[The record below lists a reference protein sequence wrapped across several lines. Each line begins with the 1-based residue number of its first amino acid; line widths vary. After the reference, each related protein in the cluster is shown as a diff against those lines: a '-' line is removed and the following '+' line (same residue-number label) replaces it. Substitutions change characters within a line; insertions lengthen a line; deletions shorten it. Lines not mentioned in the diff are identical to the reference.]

1 VIERLEPHIA
11 DRIVEALRLGE
22 VPDVGLDVLGTGIDA
37 HLAAFERELP
47 RIARGD
53 GRIRFVRG
61 DFGTGKTFFLK
72 AFGARAR
79 AAGFATA
86 YLRVNYPELPL
97 GKPAALY
104 AATARDLQTSHRTSG
119 AFRETIDGWLYRA
132 MERVAD
138 PRYGAPVDVADPD
151 FDAAVDVQLRTM
163 LGSLFDEAALYAQV
177 VAAYSRALG
186 EDRGDIARGLL
197 QWLSGDEHVDAAVK
211 RYAHVRGTL
220 TALDALSMFSGL
232 VAMLTQAGSS
242 GLVLL
247 IDEVER
253 VLRQPQNRRGEA
265 YRALQNLIG
274 AMTTNLHH
282 VLVVVAGTTSFYDDR
297 KGIREL
303 EPLRQRIET
312 TFDDAYPDLDAVQVK
327 LPPFDR
333 ERLIEVGRKIV
344 SIFVADTDD
353 ATIAERIDE
362 TAVRA
367 LADDVIGAF
376 GGDIAVAPRQ
386 FFRRLI
392 AFLSKAKRYP
402 DYHPLDDRIDRSA
415 LAREASLS
423 DPEREALG
431 EARVTMP
438 LDL

>member
-1 VIERLEPHIA
+1 MIDRLDPAAA
-11 DRIVEALRLGE
+11 DRIIEALRLGE

-53 GRIRFVRG
+53 GRVRFLRG

-79 AAGFATA
+79 AGGFATA
-86 YLRVNYPELPL
+86 YLRVSYPELPL
-97 GKPAALY
+97 GKPSALY
-104 AATARDLQTSHRTSG
+104 AAAARDLQTAKRQSG
-119 AFRETIDGWLYRA
+119 AFRDTVDGWLYRA
-132 MERVAD
+132 MERVGD
-138 PRYGAPVDVADPD
+138 TRYGTPVDVADVGYD
-151 FDAAVDVQLRTM
+151 EAVDRQLRTM
-163 LGSLFDEAALYAQV
+163 LGSLFDEAAVYAQV

-186 EDRGDIARGLL
+186 EDRSDIARGLL
-197 QWLSGDEHVDAAVK
+197 QWLSGDEHVDASVK

-220 TALDALSMFSGL
+220 TALDALPMFSGL
-232 VAMLTQAGSS
+232 VAMLTQSGGS

-253 VLRQPQNRRGEA
+253 VLRQPQNRRAEA
-265 YRALQNLIG
+265 YRSLQNLIG
-274 AMTTNLHH
+274 ALTTNLSN
-282 VLVVVAGTTSFYDDR
+282 VLVVVAGTTSFFEDR

-312 TFDDAYPDLDAVQVK
+312 TFDDVYPDLDAVQVK
-327 LPPFDR
+327 LPAFDR
-333 ERLIEVGRKIV
+333 ARLIEVGRKIITIFTEHADDP
-344 SIFVADTDD
+344 SIATRVDD
-353 ATIAERIDE
+353 AALRH
-362 TAVRA
+362 

-376 GGDIAVAPRQ
+376 GGDIAIAPRQ

-392 AFLSKAKRYP
+392 TFLSKAKRYP
-402 DYHPLDDRIDRSA
+402 DYRPHEDRIDRSA
-415 LAREASLS
+415 LVREGSLS
-423 DPEREALG
+423 DVEREALG
-431 EARVTMP
+431 EPRIAMP

>member
-1 VIERLEPHIA
+1 MIERLEPQA
-11 DRIVEALRLGE
+11 VDRIIEALRLGE

-47 RIARGD
+47 RVARGD
-53 GRIRFVRG
+53 GRIRFLRG

-86 YLRVNYPELPL
+86 YLRISYPELPL
-97 GKPAALY
+97 GKPSALY
-104 AATARDLQTSHRTSG
+104 AATARDLQISNRTTG

-132 MERVAD
+132 MERVGD
-138 PRYGAPVDVADPD
+138 PRFGTPVDVDNAK
-151 FDAAVDVQLRTM
+151 FDEAVDAQLRTM

-186 EDRGDIARGLL
+186 EDRDDIARGLL

-211 RYAHVRGTL
+211 RYAHVRGAL
-220 TALDALSMFSGL
+220 TALDAHSMFSGL
-232 VAMLTQAGSS
+232 VSMLTQSGSS
-242 GLVLL
+242 GIVLL
-247 IDEVER
+247 VDEVER
-253 VLRQPQNRRGEA
+253 VLRQPQNRRAEA

-274 AMTTNLHH
+274 ALTTNMHH
-282 VLVVVAGTTSFYDDR
+282 VLLVVAGTTSFYEDR

-312 TFDDAYPDLDAVQVK
+312 TFDDVYPDLDSVQVK

-333 ERLIEVGRKIV
+333 ARLIEVGRRIV
-344 SIFVADTDD
+344 GMFVTHSGDLSIAARIDD
-353 ATIAERIDE
+353 A
-362 TAVRA
+362 AVAA

-376 GGDIAVAPRQ
+376 GGDIAIAPRQ

-392 AFLSKAKRYP
+392 TSLSKAKQYP
-402 DYHPLDDRIDRSA
+402 DYHPAGERVDRAALVREGA
-415 LAREASLS
+415 LADA
-423 DPEREALG
+423 EREALG
-431 EARVTMP
+431 EARIAMP